1 MRLHTL
7 SLAMAS
13 VGLVAACGGGGDS
26 APAPAP
32 APAGPTQIT
41 LTGVVAKGAALA
53 GAAVTAKCATGT
65 GDATASGTG
74 TYTITI
80 ASGALPCVLE
90 AVGTGADAGLELH
103 SVASGTGTSAT
114 ANITPVTELLVA
126 QLTGQNPSDFMDA
139 ATASTLGT
147 TVTTANLAGAKTE
160 VIATLQAAGLDTS
173 ALTSADMV
181 SGTLQAGSGSGYDG
195 VLDALST
202 ALTTS
207 NTTLATL
214 TEVVATTAAATQA
227 GGSGQP
233 PAETGQPLPAG
244 LMLLPKASNCD
255 ALRSTNYRV
264 IKIAKSATAS
274 DTAPVTAIENMSI
287 DATALTATFGPGDVM
302 QLTANGTCRYTL
314 PNSGEAMVAPSGV
327 IVVRALVGSDD
338 DTVHVDHRNTY
349 RMMIAL
355 PVQDIPLA
363 DLAGTWNF
371 IGMNAADTGPTYV
384 PFDGTLTLGAT
395 GGVSDMR
402 CFDDP
407 LGTAAASCTAA
418 TDAPPALSVNSAG
431 GFNLSSGDATD
442 PWVDRVFAFKGG
454 NGQMMLL
461 TLNTYGEFAIGTR
474 QHAVPLPAANDATNT
489 LTMVAG
495 QTLQSTASGGQIT
508 SAAHT
513 ITSVNADTKT
523 VVRNSSTDGA
533 AAVQQTLVYDSAR
546 TGYMVRNAG
555 TGVRAFNGLAIQ
567 GLGLTAFYLPNTLA
581 APASNAGFALSTR
594 YAAAP

>member
-13 VGLVAACGGGGDS
+13 VGLMAACGGGGGDS

-32 APAGPTQIT
+32 SGPTQIT

-65 GDATASGTG
+65 GTATASGTG
-74 TYTITI
+74 SYTITI
-80 ASGALPCVLE
+80 TSGALPCVLE

-103 SVASGTGTSAT
+103 SVATGTGSTAT

-139 ATASTLGT
+139 ASASTLST
-147 TVTTANLAGAKTE
+147 TVTTTNMASAKTE
-160 VIATLQAAGLDTS
+160 VIATLSAAGLDTT

-181 SGTLQAGSGSGYDG
+181 SGTLQAGSGTGYDG
-195 VLDALST
+195 VLDALGT
-202 ALTTS
+202 ALSTS

-214 TEVVATTAAATQA
+214 TQVVATTAAATQA
-227 GGSGQP
+227 GNSAQP

-244 LMLLPKASNCD
+244 LMLLPKAANCD
-255 ALRSTNYRV
+255 SLRSTNYRL
-264 IKIAKSATAS
+264 IKIAKSVSTA
-274 DTAPVTAIENMSI
+274 DGAPITTIENMAI
-287 DATALTATFGPGDVM
+287 DAAALTATFGPGDVM
-302 QLTANGTCRYTL
+302 QMTANGTCRYTL

-327 IVVRALVGSDD
+327 IVVRALVGADD
-338 DTVHVDHRNTY
+338 DTVAVEHRNTY

-355 PVQDIPLA
+355 PAQDIPLA
-363 DLAGTWNF
+363 DLAATWNF

-384 PFDGTLTLGAT
+384 PFDGTLALNAT
-395 GGVSDMR
+395 GGVSGMR

-407 LGTAAASCTAA
+407 LGTADASCTAVA
-418 TDAPPALSVNSAG
+418 DAPPALSVNSAG
-431 GFNLSSGDATD
+431 GFNLSSTDPAD
-442 PWVDRVFAFKGG
+442 PWVDRLWAFKGG

-461 TLNTYGEFAIGTR
+461 TINTLGEFAIGTR
-474 QHAVPLPAANDATNT
+474 QHAVPLPAANDATNS
-489 LTMVAG
+489 LTMIAG

-513 ITSVNADTKT
+513 ITSVDTATKT

-546 TGYMVRNAG
+546 TGYMVRNAS
-555 TGVRAFNGLAIQ
+555 TGVRAFKGLPIQ
-567 GLGLTAFYLPNTLA
+567 GLGLTAFYLPNTA
-581 APASNAGFALSTR
+581 TAPANNSGFALSAR
-594 YAAAP
+594 YAVAP